1 MSSEPK
7 LKEIVSATEKVSR
20 EIRELIP
27 HIQDYDLARLLKKV
41 DADLSDAL
49 HDLAIAVRLAEKKTA

>member
-1 MSSEPK
+1 MSHEK
-7 LKEIVSATEKVSR
+7 LKEIVFTAERVSR

-27 HIQDYDLARLLKKV
+27 QIHDYDLQRLLKKV

-49 HDLAIAVRLAEKKTA
+49 HDLAIAVRLSEKKTA